1 MPAIK
6 NNHQLNLS
14 SINAVSVQKM
24 SRTSRMID
32 RRLAKA
38 LVILQAVMIPVSAL
52 IGWVLLDSTGAIS
65 AALGALVC
73 WLASCYFTWQ
83 SFRAAG
89 ARATKQVLSNMYRG
103 MMGKFAIVIVGFILI
118 LSNVKPLSPAALFC
132 GFILVQ
138 TMTWVAPFWASRL
151 QKRV

>member
-1 MPAIK
+1 
-6 NNHQLNLS
+6 
-14 SINAVSVQKM
+14 M

-52 IGWVLLDSTGAIS
+52 IGWVFKDTITAYS

-73 WLASCYFTWQ
+73 WLASSYFSWQ

-89 ARATKQVLSNMYRG
+89 ARASKQVLSNMYRG
-103 MMGKFAIVIVGFILI
+103 LMGKFAIVIVGFILI
-118 LSNVKPLSPAALFC
+118 LINVKPLSAVALFC

-138 TMTWVAPFWASRL
+138 SMSWVAPFWATRL
-151 QKRV
+151 KKRV

>member
-1 MPAIK
+1 
-6 NNHQLNLS
+6 
-14 SINAVSVQKM
+14 M
-24 SRTSRMID
+24 SRTSRLID

-38 LVILQAVMIPVSAL
+38 LVFLQALMIPVS
-52 IGWVLLDSTGAIS
+52 GLLAWAVKDATAAIS

-73 WLASCYFTWQ
+73 WLASCYFSWQ

-89 ARATKQVLSNMYRG
+89 ARASKQVLSNMYRG
-103 MMGKFAIVIVGFILI
+103 MLGKFAIVIVGFILI
-118 LSNVKPLSPAALFC
+118 LSNVQPLSAVALFC

-138 TMTWVAPFWASRL
+138 AMSWVAPFWVSRL

>member
-1 MPAIK
+1 
-6 NNHQLNLS
+6 
-14 SINAVSVQKM
+14 M

-38 LVILQAVMIPVSAL
+38 LVILQAFMIPVSAL
-52 IGWVLLDSTGAIS
+52 LAWAVKDTTAALS
-65 AALGALVC
+65 AALGAGVC
-73 WLASCYFTWQ
+73 WLASCYFSWQ

-89 ARATKQVLSNMYRG
+89 ARASKQVLANMYRG
-103 MMGKFAIVIVGFILI
+103 MMGKFTIVIVGFILI
-118 LSNVKPLSPAALFC
+118 LSNVQPLSPGALFC

-138 TMTWVAPFWASRL
+138 TMSWVAPFWVSRL

>member
-1 MPAIK
+1 
-6 NNHQLNLS
+6 
-14 SINAVSVQKM
+14 M

-38 LVILQAVMIPVSAL
+38 LVYMQAFMIPVSAL
-52 IGWVLLDSTGAIS
+52 IAWILKDTTAAYS

-73 WLASCYFTWQ
+73 WLACSYFSWQ
-83 SFRAAG
+83 SFRIAG
-89 ARATKQVLSNMYRG
+89 ARASKQVLSNMYRG

-118 LSNVKPLSPAALFC
+118 LSNVKPLSSGALFC

-138 TMTWVAPFWASRL
+138 AMTWVAPFWVARL
-151 QKRV
+151 QRRN

>member
-1 MPAIK
+1 
-6 NNHQLNLS
+6 
-14 SINAVSVQKM
+14 M
-24 SRTSRMID
+24 SRANRMID

-38 LVILQAVMIPVSAL
+38 LVLLQALMIPVSAL
-52 IGWVLLDSTGAIS
+52 IAWVIKDTTAALS

-73 WLASCYFTWQ
+73 WLACSYFSWQ

-89 ARATKQVLSNMYRG
+89 ARASKQVLMNMYQG

-118 LSNVKPLSPAALFC
+118 LSNVKPLSAVALFC

-138 TMTWVAPFWASRL
+138 AMSWVAPFWVSRQ